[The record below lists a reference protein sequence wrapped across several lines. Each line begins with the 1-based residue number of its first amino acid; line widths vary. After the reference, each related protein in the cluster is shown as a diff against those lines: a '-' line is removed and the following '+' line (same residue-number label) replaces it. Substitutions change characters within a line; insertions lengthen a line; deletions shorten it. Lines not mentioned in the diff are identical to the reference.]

1 MNPTCIFLIGLTL
14 VLFVTII
21 IIVIVKLQTCPK
33 DYICMHRKSFKDI
46 HGHVH
51 GHVHG
56 YVHGY
61 VHGHGGQ
68 HGHVHGH
75 SHGHSHGSHVHG
87 HVHGSHGGVHGGQ
100 HRDIKVLS
108 DPLYP
113 PLNRTDRTTF
123 DHVVRE
129 TDARNINVPTTNI
142 NDTYR
147 LVGYLINN
155 GEKDAGGNKW
165 KVMARQKNR
174 HESDFYLIP
183 TNKDYDVKVP
193 LTHEIVLGQRL
204 KDVYTIPKELR
215 FNSPLLNTSTYEFV
229 ELPKSSFADNYN

>member
-1 MNPTCIFLIGLTL
+1 
-14 VLFVTII
+14 
-21 IIVIVKLQTCPK
+21 
-33 DYICMHRKSFKDI
+33 MHRNSFINSKE
-46 HGHVH
+46 VH
-51 GHVHG
+51 GG
-56 YVHGY
+56 
-61 VHGHGGQ
+61 GHGVSHRYE
-68 HGHVHGH
+68 HGGGHGV
-75 SHGHSHGSHVHG
+75 SHGVSHRYEHG
-87 HVHGSHGGVHGGQ
+87 GGHGVSHGGG
-100 HRDIKVLS
+100 HRDIKVLN

-129 TDARNINVPTTNI
+129 TDARNINVPTTNV

-193 LTHEIVLGQRL
+193 LTHEIVIGQRL
-204 KDVYTIPKELR
+204 NDVYTIPKELR
-215 FNSPLLNTSTYEFV
+215 FHSPLLNTSTYEFV